1 MRHAWLTK
9 QIQAVHLASRGIYRV
24 EVELHVRGKDSV
36 NDLARRAVRT
46 GRLSPRPGRYLRN
59 VPHRGRTNNK
69 PSSLRVFSAREIVAR
84 VTR

>member
-36 NDLARRAVRT
+36 NDLAPPRCPNWTALTTSWALPAERA
-46 GRLSPRPGRYLRN
+46 PPGTY
-59 VPHRGRTNNK
+59 HSK